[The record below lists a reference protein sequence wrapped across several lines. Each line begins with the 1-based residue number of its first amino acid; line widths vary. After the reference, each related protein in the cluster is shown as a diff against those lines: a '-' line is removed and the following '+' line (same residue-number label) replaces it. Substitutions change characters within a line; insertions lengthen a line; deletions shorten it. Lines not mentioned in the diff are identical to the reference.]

1 MLLLVAAGLAQSVV
15 SSTGPYRRMGGRVY
29 PHGNEALREEIADG
43 CVQVEDLVAR
53 YFHVG

>member
-29 PHGNEALREEIADG
+29 RHGNEALREEIADG
-43 CVQVEDLVAR
+43 CVQVQDLVAR